1 MLRRRGRTLAGG
13 RRRGNQEREGQI
25 EQGDQDE
32 GGETGTA
39 LAECLTLCSEGPARG
54 TKGDGTA
61 TVSAGPIQGVGPPRW
76 GRHLKKEEK
85 GEAGSLVRSR
95 AATKTG
101 HARSAGDAFK
111 DDCLNDEDLEL
122 LLKSG
127 AFFDTPPRDGEAAFM
142 NDGQLRLMLR
152 PETTA
157 RGRRDEGWP
166 LRAADVEEQWTFL
179 EKEEGSNGETGEGH
193 SLGEDEK
200 ALKGTARNRRGRQG
214 DERETASARRQ
225 GAHQEKT
232 LFLGTEPP
240 QNDLHNEIRRGRR
253 SSALHKDEAEGS
265 LWSRGESQHAC
276 EGLWRTQTPTTKA
289 RSRRQGDTSRR
300 VVTCPRKREENRHET
315 ATAPS
320 VSASAAYQAQNA
332 SFSSKEA
339 ALEGPRDLGGERRS
353 ASKRGDRE
361 RTPVRRSSVSSRSCE
376 SCLSEAAGD
385 CDFQSALSDLGEAS
399 DGRLG
404 AEVENENREGWPEG
418 SARILGKQGRS
429 HGVKGRAKRDT
440 FSKDDLQKRRAGDGG
455 GVAGR
460 DSGEGAPLQVLI
472 QQRWDA
478 REEQEER
485 ESENRNVSRREGWLP
500 AAKFSRRS
508 QRLAGPP
515 QAPCAAR
522 SASSLPAE
530 SEKARKESRKE
541 RAETAPASG
550 RKPRFCWPSS
560 SSSDEEG
567 RTSSSDSSERGR
579 TRDSCSSPR
588 GKRRPTRTAHLP
600 FSAGTPS
607 RDRDTGAEG
616 DWEASLVLL
625 WRVWPTPDFPVSPAR
640 DSAKGLT
647 PLLLDGASIA
657 FEHGRQRRL
666 SPLGVSF
673 AVARVFELGLPAK
686 VLLPFWLAGE
696 EHFYPTFFLG
706 NAKGVALW
714 QQVRQG
720 LQEDSMLVV
729 LPDPNAHLPE
739 ESHARWY
746 PTRDCFKSLSDAL
759 EIARLCKQWGA
770 ALCSNDFEQFLRL
783 VVGQKNKK
791 MAEIYDFVSRSSV
804 LLAFHK
810 NEMHLIL
817 DSQGR
822 GSSVETLI
830 LRTGKK

>member
-193 SLGEDEK
+193 SLG
-200 ALKGTARNRRGRQG
+200 
-214 DERETASARRQ
+214 
-225 GAHQEKT
+225 
-232 LFLGTEPP
+232 
-240 QNDLHNEIRRGRR
+240 
-253 SSALHKDEAEGS
+253 
-265 LWSRGESQHAC
+265 
-276 EGLWRTQTPTTKA
+276 
-289 RSRRQGDTSRR
+289 
-300 VVTCPRKREENRHET
+300 
-315 ATAPS
+315 
-320 VSASAAYQAQNA
+320 
-332 SFSSKEA
+332 
-339 ALEGPRDLGGERRS
+339 
-353 ASKRGDRE
+353 
-361 RTPVRRSSVSSRSCE
+361 
-376 SCLSEAAGD
+376 D

-460 DSGEGAPLQVLI
+460 DSGEGAPLQ
-472 QQRWDA
+472 
-478 REEQEER
+478 
-485 ESENRNVSRREGWLP
+485 
-500 AAKFSRRS
+500 
-508 QRLAGPP
+508 
-515 QAPCAAR
+515 
-522 SASSLPAE
+522 
-530 SEKARKESRKE
+530 
-541 RAETAPASG
+541 
-550 RKPRFCWPSS
+550 
-560 SSSDEEG
+560 
-567 RTSSSDSSERGR
+567 
-579 TRDSCSSPR
+579 
-588 GKRRPTRTAHLP
+588 
-600 FSAGTPS
+600 
-607 RDRDTGAEG
+607 
-616 DWEASLVLL
+616 
-625 WRVWPTPDFPVSPAR
+625 R

-817 DSQGR
+817 DSQG
-822 GSSVETLI
+822 GYPTCKVCETCFHRCLPR
-830 LRTGKK
+830 LRRQSL